1 MTMDGRASGEAPTRR
16 ALLGSLGAGLAAGL
30 AGCGGDGDDGTPQG
44 TDVDE
49 AFDDGDDGGTDNA
62 TGNGTD
68 ATATEDGGFSERPI
82 DRAALEREIGA
93 EANRLRTANG
103 AGLVDWDEALREIA
117 RDHSED
123 MIRKEYF
130 DHVDPMG
137 RDIGDRYQ
145 AAGYDCVV
153 QIPGGYSEGGETIAR
168 VTYEEPPGRE
178 QIARDVA
185 EQWRTRDDARSTL
198 LARHWDVH
206 GVGVALDPAV
216 EDTVIYVTQN
226 FC

>member
-1 MTMDGRASGEAPTRR
+1 MTMDWRASGEVPTRR
-16 ALLGSLGAGLAAGL
+16 ALLGSLGAGLAASL

-44 TDVDE
+44 TEVED
-49 AFDDGDDGGTDNA
+49 AFDDGGTDNSS
-62 TGNGTD
+62 GNGSD
-68 ATATEDGGFSERPI
+68 ATATEDGGSFSEQPI
-82 DRAALEREIGA
+82 DRAALERAIAE
-93 EANRLRTANG
+93 EANRIRMANG
-103 AGLVDWDEALREIA
+103 AGLIDWDEELRGIA

-153 QIPGGYSEGGETIAR
+153 QVPGGYSEGGETIAR
-168 VTYEEPPGRE
+168 VTYEETPGRE
-178 QIARDVA
+178 QIAGEVGD
-185 EQWRTRDDARSTL
+185 QWRTRDDARSSL

-206 GVGVALDPAV
+206 GVGIALDPTA